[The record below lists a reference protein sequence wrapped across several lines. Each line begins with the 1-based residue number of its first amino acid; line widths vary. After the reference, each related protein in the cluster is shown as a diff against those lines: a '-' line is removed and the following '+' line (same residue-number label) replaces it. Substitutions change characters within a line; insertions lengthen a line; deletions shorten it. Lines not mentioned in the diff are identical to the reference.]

1 MEAND
6 ELDTQELQLVST
18 SKKNAATRARI
29 APDRPRVSF
38 SARRRTCR
46 YRIRKVVEAH
56 CLPACL
62 PRLAPVLPR
71 FSGQVLPE
79 LSSPPLGI
87 RPSGAR
93 HASIRR
99 GLGMP
104 VQGESRVS
112 RHLCTGWPP
121 LCGAAALC
129 E

>member
-1 MEAND
+1 MTSWIRKSSNWYRLRKEKQQREPESPQIARRYR
-6 ELDTQELQLVST
+6 LVLCVAPADIVSE
-18 SKKNAATRARI
+18 KWLKRI
-29 APDRPRVSF
+29 A
-38 SARRRTCR
+38 
-46 YRIRKVVEAH
+46 

-104 VQGESRVS
+104 DQGESRVS